1 MDEILKTL
9 VKAGIIDPRD
19 LVHAPGV
26 VGKTNTV
33 VLGLMAVFGVAAW
46 RLGDHPWFVVGDL
59 ALAIFVTAG
68 YFVFVIYFV
77 RKYPAEMLLSEKYY
91 SEHLKSKNQPVILA
105 PPETLEPEE
114 TLESE
119 KMSTQVRNT
128 DEADK

>member
-9 VKAGIIDPRD
+9 VKAGIDPRD

-26 VGKTNTV
+26 VGKTSTV

-46 RLGDHPWFVVGDL
+46 RLGDHPYFVVLDL
-59 ALAIFVTAG
+59 ILAIVVTAG

-77 RKYPAEMLLSEKYY
+77 RKYPAEMLLGEKYY
-91 SEHLKSKNQPVILA
+91 SEHLKSRNQPMIPA
-105 PPETLEPEE
+105 TPE

-119 KMSTQVRNT
+119 KMPTQVKNT